1 MFDLDKWQEIFST
14 MRKNKLR
21 TVLTAFSVAW
31 GIFILIVLLGSGNG
45 LKNAVMVNFERDAKN
60 LVMVY
65 PEWTSMEYKGY
76 GKNRRINF
84 DSRDTKMIDNMDGL
98 ATMTPVLQLWSSSVS
113 HGSNYGSFETRGVY
127 PDIAVSENL
136 KIENGRFINDTD
148 IRLKRKVV
156 AIGSDV
162 VKTVF
167 PNDDDPIGKYVKIN
181 NSMFRV
187 VGVYKDADWDN
198 RYIYMPFSTA
208 KTLQGGRDRVSFFQL
223 TTAPEVGVEESK
235 EIKTDLRKKLA
246 ALHQFNPDDERAVWI
261 SNDLEEYETTLKLFD
276 GISIFIWLIGI
287 GTLISG
293 IVGVSNIM
301 MIVVKERTREIGVRK
316 ALGARPGSVVSL
328 VMSEAVSIT
337 LIAGYFGMVFGV
349 AVMEVVDYI
358 NDQIIANQAE
368 TTDAIGNVVM
378 FLNPNADL
386 GIAIGATLLLVICG
400 AIAGLIPAL
409 KAARI
414 KPIEALRYE

>member
-45 LKNAVMVNFERDAKN
+45 LKNAVLTSFESDAKN

-65 PEWTSMEYKGY
+65 PQWTSMEYNGY
-76 GKNRRINF
+76 GKNRRIEFN
-84 DSRDTKMIDNMDGL
+84 SRDTKMLDHQEGIG
-98 ATMTPVLQLWSSSVS
+98 TMTPVLELWSSSVS
-113 HGSNYGSFETRGVY
+113 HGSNYGSFSSRGAY
-127 PDIAVSENL
+127 PDIVTSENL
-136 KIENGRFINDTD
+136 KIEKGRFINETD

-156 AIGSDV
+156 TIGSDV

-167 PNDDDPIGKYVKIN
+167 PDTDPIGEYVKIN
-181 NSMFRV
+181 NSLFRV
-187 VGVYKDADWDN
+187 VGVYKDAEWDN
-198 RYIYMPFSTA
+198 RYIYMPYSTA
-208 KTLQGGRDRVSFFQL
+208 QTLQGGKDRVSYFQL

-235 EIKTDLRKKLA
+235 SIKSEIRKKLA
-246 ALHQFNPDDERAVWI
+246 ALHQFNPDDNRAVWI
-261 SNDLEEYETTLKLFD
+261 SNDLESYEQTLQLFD

-316 ALGARPGSVVSL
+316 ALGARPSSVVSL
-328 VMSEAVSIT
+328 VLSEAVSIT
-337 LIAGYFGMVFGV
+337 MIAGYFGMVFGV

-358 NDQIIANQAE
+358 NDTIIANRPE
-368 TTDAIGNVVM
+368 STDALGDVNM
-378 FLNPNADL
+378 FLNPNVDL
-386 GIAIGATLLLVICG
+386 GIAIGATVLLVVCG
-400 AIAGLIPAL
+400 AVAGLIPAL

-414 KPIEALRYE
+414 RPIEALRYE

>member
-1 MFDLDKWQEIFST
+1 

-76 GKNRRINF
+76 RKNRRINF
-84 DSRDTKMIDNMDGL
+84 DSRDTKMISNLDGL
-98 ATMTPVLQLWSSSVS
+98 GSMTPVLQLWSSSVS

-127 PDIAVSENL
+127 PDIAISENL
-136 KIENGRFINDTD
+136 KIENGRFVNDTD

-156 AIGSDV
+156 TIGSDV

-167 PNDDDPIGKYVKIN
+167 PDTDPIGEYVKIN
-181 NSMFRV
+181 NSLFRV
-187 VGVYKDADWDN
+187 VGVYKDAGWDN
-198 RYIYMPFSTA
+198 RYIYMPYSTA
-208 KTLQGGRDRVSFFQL
+208 KTLQGGKDRVSFFQL

-246 ALHQFNPDDERAVWI
+246 ALHQFSPDDERAVWI

-301 MIVVKERTREIGVRK
+301 MIVVKERTREIGIRK
-316 ALGARPGSVVSL
+316 ALGARPSSVVSL
-328 VMSEAVSIT
+328 VISEAVCIT
-337 LIAGYFGMVFGV
+337 TIAGYIGMVVGV
-349 AVMEVVDYI
+349 MVMEAVDYI
-358 NDQIIANQAE
+358 NDQIIANQPE
-368 TTDAIGNVVM
+368 TTDAIGNMNM

-386 GIAIGATLLLVICG
+386 SIAIGATILLIICG
-400 AIAGLIPAL
+400 TIAGLIPAL

>member
-21 TVLTAFSVAW
+21 TILTAFSVAW

-45 LKNAVMVNFERDAKN
+45 LKNAIMVNFESDAKN
-60 LVMVY
+60 LVMIY
-65 PEWTSMEYKGY
+65 PEWTSIDYNGYK
-76 GKNRRINF
+76 KNRRIKF
-84 DSRDTKMIDNMDGL
+84 DSRDTKILDNQSGIDIMV
-98 ATMTPVLQLWSSSVS
+98 PVLGLWSSSVS
-113 HGSNYGSFETRGVY
+113 HGSNYGSFSSRGVY
-127 PDIAVSENL
+127 PDIVVSENL
-136 KIENGRFINDTD
+136 KIERGRFINDTD

-156 AIGSDV
+156 AIGTDV

-167 PNDDDPIGKYVKIN
+167 PDTENPIGEYVKIN

-187 VGVYKDADWDN
+187 IGIYKDADWDN

-208 KTLQGGRDRVSFFQL
+208 QMLQAGKDQVSHFQL
-223 TTAPEVGVEESK
+223 TTAPEVDVDESK
-235 EIKTDLRKKLA
+235 LIKTDLRKKLA
-246 ALHQFNPDDERAVWI
+246 ALHQFSPDDERAVWI
-261 SNDLEEYETTLKLFD
+261 SNDLENYESTQKLFG
-276 GISIFIWLIGI
+276 GINIFIWLIGI

-316 ALGARPGSVVSL
+316 ALGARPSSVVGL
-328 VMSEAVSIT
+328 VLSEAVSIT

-349 AVMEVVDYI
+349 AVMELVDYI
-358 NDQIIANQAE
+358 NDQIIANTPA
-368 TTDAIGNVVM
+368 TTDAAGNIVM

-386 GIAIGATLLLVICG
+386 SIAIGATVLLVICG

>member
-14 MRKNKLR
+14 MRKNKMR

-45 LKNAVMVNFERDAKN
+45 LKNAVMSNFENDATN

-65 PEWTSMEYKGY
+65 PEWTSMEYNGY
-76 GKNRRINF
+76 KKNRRINF
-84 DSRDTKMIDNMDGL
+84 DSRDTKLINNLDGL

-113 HGSNYGSFETRGVY
+113 HGSNYGSFSSRGVY

-156 AIGSDV
+156 AIGTDV

-167 PNDDDPIGKYVKIN
+167 PDTDPVGEYVKIN
-181 NSMFRV
+181 NSLFRV

-198 RYIYMPFSTA
+198 RYIYMPFTTA
-208 KTLQGGRDRVSFFQL
+208 QTLQAGRDRVSYFQL
-223 TTAPEVGVEESK
+223 TTAPEVGAEESK

-246 ALHQFNPDDERAVWI
+246 ALHQFSPDDDRAVWI
-261 SNDLEEYETTLKLFD
+261 SNDLEEYESTMKLFD

-316 ALGARPGSVVSL
+316 ALGAKPGSVVSL
-328 VMSEAVSIT
+328 VLSEAVSIT
-337 LIAGYFGMVFGV
+337 IIAGYFGMVFGV
-349 AVMEVVDYI
+349 AVMELVDYI
-358 NDQIIANQAE
+358 NDQIIANRPIS
-368 TTDAIGNVVM
+368 TDAGGDMNM

-386 GIAIGATLLLVICG
+386 SIAIGATVLLVVCG

-409 KAARI
+409 KASRI